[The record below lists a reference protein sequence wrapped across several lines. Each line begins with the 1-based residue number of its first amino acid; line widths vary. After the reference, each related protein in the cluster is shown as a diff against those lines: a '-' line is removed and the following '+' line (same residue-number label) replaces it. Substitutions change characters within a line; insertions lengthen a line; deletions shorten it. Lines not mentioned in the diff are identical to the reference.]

1 MRAYAANLFPRPPPV
16 DDEEEVDPSIPEH
29 NRDIKVASGSLFIM
43 SDEAELRHKLNKF
56 LNGKP
61 VDTFLLFCILT
72 NVFILAIETPT
83 ATFRPAFVDLFHTV
97 DFTLSVVFSSKRAQ
111 YNHCRCRSTPLQLLQ
126 PPPLPP
132 APAPAPPAPPA
143 PAPPPPRLPSPRR
156 SGSEVGSR
164 RAAWSPVLP
173 ALSHWPVVPLSRTRA
188 PQRRA
193 E

>member
-1 MRAYAANLFPRPPPV
+1 MVQALHRGNRARKAAKRGADALRAYAANLFPRPPPV

-126 PPPLPP
+126 QVV
-132 APAPAPPAPPA
+132 AAAEGRA
-143 PAPPPPRLPSPRR
+143 RQQRR
-156 SGSEVGSR
+156 WQSR
-164 RAAWSPVLP
+164 R
-173 ALSHWPVVPLSRTRA
+173 
-188 PQRRA
+188 QR
-193 E
+193 